1 MPHDNH
7 IPCGQKKEEEEEE
20 EGMLDRAVKLVP
32 F

>member
-7 IPCGQKKEEEEEE
+7 IPRGQKKEEEEEE